1 MIANGLLVVF
11 IGYVIVHFVYFL
23 PSYIGAAV
31 AFIGLRM
38 VWKERRTESVKYAM
52 LSMGVLT
59 LGYLSFAL
67 YYSQTEIVL
76 TSLMYIL
83 SLFVLNVVQ
92 LLASVCILSAGAE
105 LYQEMGM
112 EPEREKL
119 EKNRKVYLLGFA
131 ASLAVHLISNFL
143 GIAKGILIAGVTVTF
158 LSLWFLIMLISLRQK
173 VRNYTAGARP
183 MGGASPAGKGA
194 SVGGGEE
201 EILDAEYEEEWD
213 GAEAEAGA
221 EDDAENDAGFFAD
234 PDEEDFFRDPGE
246 AGAEEGLE
254 EEDPALRPRG
264 RQGRQG
270 QPLD

>member
-1 MIANGLLVVF
+1 M
-11 IGYVIVHFVYFL
+11 
-23 PSYIGAAV
+23 

-173 VRNYTAGARP
+173 VRNYRC
-183 MGGASPAGKGA
+183 
-194 SVGGGEE
+194 V
-201 EILDAEYEEEWD
+201 
-213 GAEAEAGA
+213 
-221 EDDAENDAGFFAD
+221 
-234 PDEEDFFRDPGE
+234 
-246 AGAEEGLE
+246 
-254 EEDPALRPRG
+254 
-264 RQGRQG
+264 
-270 QPLD
+270 